1 MDFPISELMDRG
13 MCLDWIE
20 RYFHPEG
27 MKCPHCGADM
37 RQARWFRRT
46 KRSDLP
52 VYRCQVCRGIFN
64 VYSGTVFEGRHF
76 TPEKTVLFIQGVL
89 QGKATAQLARELSIS
104 RTTATEV
111 RRPLQASIQQ
121 AQPATSL
128 SDLEVETDEMFQNA
142 GEKRGLARR

>member
-1 MDFPISELMDRG
+1 

-20 RYFHPEG
+20 DYFHPEG

-52 VYRCQVCRGIFN
+52 VYRCQKCRGIFN

-76 TPEKTVLFIQGVL
+76 TPEKTVLFMQGVL
-89 QGKATAQLARELSIS
+89 QGKPTAQLARELRIS

-111 RRPLQASIQQ
+111 RQDLQVNTQQRQNQEPLN
-121 AQPATSL
+121 
-128 SDLEVETDEMFQNA
+128 DLEVETDEMFQNA
-142 GEKRGLARR
+142 GEKRGVAG

>member
-20 RYFHPEG
+20 DYFHPEG

-52 VYRCQVCRGIFN
+52 VYRCQKCRGIFN

-76 TPEKTVLFIQGVL
+76 TPEKTVLFMQGVL
-89 QGKATAQLARELSIS
+89 QGKPTAQLARELRIS

-111 RRPLQASIQQ
+111 RQDLQVNTQQRQNQEPLN
-121 AQPATSL
+121 
-128 SDLEVETDEMFQNA
+128 DLEVETDEMFQNA
-142 GEKRGLARR
+142 GEKRGVAG